1 MIRKINSKCSS
12 PINHL
17 NVNNEEL
24 DSPRDIADALAST
37 FAKKSSSENYSEQF
51 QRNKAKEEKKKLS
64 FKSNNTEHYNKLFTL
79 KELKTALEKA
89 HDSCP
94 GSDKVHYQFLKHLP
108 FTSISILLDI
118 FNDVWQSGD
127 FPSSWKEALVIP
139 IPKPGKDSS
148 DPNNYRPIAL
158 TSCFCKTLERMVNT
172 RLVWFLERN
181 NLIVD
186 VQSGFRRQRRT
197 VYHLVRFETFI
208 REAFINKQHV
218 VSVFFDL
225 ESAYDTTWKYGILR
239 DLHDFGLRGR
249 IPIFIAAF
257 LNERLFRVRVGNTL
271 SDARV
276 QEMGV
281 PQGCI
286 LSVTLFSIKINSI
299 VKAINPG
306 VECSL
311 YVDDFV
317 ICLRARN
324 MNTIERQLQQCLNK
338 LQSWSNKTRF

>member
-1 MIRKINSKCSS
+1 
-12 PINHL
+12 
-17 NVNNEEL
+17 
-24 DSPRDIADALAST
+24 
-37 FAKKSSSENYSEQF
+37 
-51 QRNKAKEEKKKLS
+51 
-64 FKSNNTEHYNKLFTL
+64 
-79 KELKTALEKA
+79 
-89 HDSCP
+89 
-94 GSDKVHYQFLKHLP
+94 
-108 FTSISILLDI
+108 
-118 FNDVWQSGD
+118 
-127 FPSSWKEALVIP
+127 
-139 IPKPGKDSS
+139 
-148 DPNNYRPIAL
+148 
-158 TSCFCKTLERMVNT
+158 MVNS

-186 VQSGFRRQRRT
+186 VQSGFRRRGM
-197 VYHLVRFETFI
+197 VDHLVRFETFI

-249 IPIFIAAF
+249 LPIFIAAF
-257 LNERLFRVRVGNTL
+257 LNEQLFRVRVGNTL

-317 ICLRARN
+317 ICLKARN
-324 MNTIERQLQQCLNK
+324 MNIIERQLQQCLNK
-338 LQSWSNKTRF
+338 LQSWSNENGFKFSKTKTKCMHFCNLRCHHPNPELYLNKIRIDVVTEFKFLGVIFDTKLTFLPHINALKKKCKKALNLLKVVAHSELGADRKVLLRLYCSLVRSKLDYGSIVYGSARKSYLKVLDSIHNEGLRLL

>member
-1 MIRKINSKCSS
+1 M
-12 PINHL
+12 
-17 NVNNEEL
+17 
-24 DSPRDIADALAST
+24 
-37 FAKKSSSENYSEQF
+37 
-51 QRNKAKEEKKKLS
+51 
-64 FKSNNTEHYNKLFTL
+64 
-79 KELKTALEKA
+79 
-89 HDSCP
+89 
-94 GSDKVHYQFLKHLP
+94 
-108 FTSISILLDI
+108 
-118 FNDVWQSGD
+118 
-127 FPSSWKEALVIP
+127 VIP

-158 TSCFCKTLERMVNT
+158 TSCLCKTLEWMVNT

-186 VQSGFRRQRRT
+186 VQSGFRRQRGT
-197 VYHLVRFETFI
+197 VDHLVRFKTFI
-208 REAFINKQHV
+208 REAFINKKHV

-239 DLHDFGLRGR
+239 DLHDFGLRGCL
-249 IPIFIAAF
+249 PIFIAAF

-317 ICLRARN
+317 ICLWARN

-338 LQSWSNKTRF
+338 LQSWSNENGFKFSKTKTKCMHFCNLCCHHPNPELYLNKTRIDVVTEFKFLGVIFDTKLTFLPHINALKKKCKKPYISSRLSPTLNGGGGLIEKFFSAFIALLSAPN